1 MIIKKIL
8 CVFLYAV
15 SILFLVINTLPLEI
29 PAQQSSKVHNLNK
42 DEDYTTIQQAINA
55 ADFGDIIYARN
66 GIYPENVVV
75 NKTVSLIGENKFNT
89 IIDGEGS
96 GNVIFISADNVTV
109 AGFTIQNSGSI
120 LAVGG
125 VCMDRSVGNEII
137 GNILRNNE
145 YGVYLSYSSQN
156 LIVNNTVSNNFYG
169 IGSTSSENNTISQND
184 FLRNN
189 HGIWLSYSVSNTI
202 CGNNVS
208 SNLVEG
214 VLLSACT
221 NNIFSENRV
230 INNINGFHIIS
241 STHNDFFGNNVSMNQ
256 QAFFL
261 SASSFNTFSRNNV
274 SLNNYCAV
282 LGASRNNLFSSNY
295 IMNNINSFRI
305 VTSHKNTIFHNN
317 FINTLSS
324 TTQQPYITESENFW
338 DNEIEGNYWSEFNGS
353 DENEDG
359 ISDTS
364 YLINEGNEDTYPLM
378 GPLTRFRIAVGT
390 QSYTIN
396 VLCNST
402 ISDFKHLRYPATR
415 TNSLSFQVSGKANN
429 IFCRI
434 CISHSLIE
442 PPYKVTANNNT
453 SLRSRIVHSNGTDS
467 WLYLTCYCPE
477 FETTIISISSLEQP
491 VWYQLWFWAV
501 VGLIL
506 VVLILSVLIIKYR
519 RTLSKQKKLIET
531 YEVELQKKSKKHLET
546 ARALFK
552 TDVKTR
558 KSKIKM
564 FEKKYNLK
572 IRPRDNFEKIIRAVK
587 LKRDRKKEDFD

>member
-1 MIIKKIL
+1 MMIKKIL
-8 CVFLYAV
+8 CVFLSTV
-15 SILFLVINTLPLEI
+15 SILFLVVNTLPLEI
-29 PAQQSSKVHNLNK
+29 SAQQSSKVHNLNK
-42 DEDYTTIQQAINA
+42 DEEYTTIQQAINE

-75 NKTVSLIGENKFNT
+75 NKTVSLLGESKFNT

-96 GNVIFISADNVTV
+96 GNVILVSADNVTL

-125 VCMDRSVGNEII
+125 VCMDHSLGNRII

-145 YGVYLSYSSQN
+145 YGVYVSYSSQN
-156 LIVNNTVSNNFYG
+156 LILNNTFSNNSYG
-169 IGSTSSENNTISQND
+169 IGSPSSANNTISQND
-184 FLRNN
+184 FLRNS

-214 VLLSACT
+214 ILLSACT

-256 QAFFL
+256 QAFLL

-282 LGASRNNLFSSNY
+282 LGASRNNIFSSNY
-295 IMNNINSFRI
+295 IVNNMNSFRI
-305 VTSHKNTIFHNN
+305 VTSHQNTIVHNN
-317 FINTLSS
+317 FINTLSN
-324 TTQQPYITESENFW
+324 TTQQPYVTESENFW
-338 DNEIEGNYWSEFNGS
+338 DDKIEGNYWSEFNGS

-364 YLINEGNEDTYPLM
+364 YFINEGSEDNYPLM
-378 GPLTRFRIAVGT
+378 APLTQFRIAVGI
-390 QSYTIN
+390 QYYTIN

-402 ISDFKHLRYPATR
+402 SDFKHLRYPATR
-415 TNSLSFQVSGKANN
+415 TILLSFQASGKANN

-434 CISHSLIE
+434 CISHLLIQ
-442 PPYKVTANNNT
+442 PPFKVTANNNT
-453 SLRSRIVHSNGTDS
+453 SLHSRIVHSNGTNS
-467 WLYLTCYCPE
+467 WLYLTCRCPE
-477 FETTIISISSLEQP
+477 FETTIISISSLEQL

-501 VGLIL
+501 VGLML
-506 VVLILSVLIIKYR
+506 VVIILSVIVMKYR
-519 RTLSKQKKLIET
+519 RTLTKQKKIIET
-531 YEVELQKKSKKHLET
+531 YEVELQNKSKNHLET
-546 ARALFK
+546 ALALFK

-572 IRPRDNFEKIIRAVK
+572 IRPQDNFGKIVRAVK
-587 LKRDRKKEDFD
+587 FRRDRKKEDFD